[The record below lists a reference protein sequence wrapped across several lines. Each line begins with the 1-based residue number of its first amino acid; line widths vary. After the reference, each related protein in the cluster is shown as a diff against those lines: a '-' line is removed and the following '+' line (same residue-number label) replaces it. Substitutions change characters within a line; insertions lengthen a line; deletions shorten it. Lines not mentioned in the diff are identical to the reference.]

1 MTLRQDSVESTGDWG
16 YFADEQ
22 PGPHELSSSSSSGDE
37 SSVDGESRSSSLDTT
52 LSAASTAGLAELNT
66 WLWDSCELGVAA
78 WMRSGVAAN
87 RDGRRRCY
95 FMTGGDGDWRC
106 YGHYQPT
113 GGGPGHT
120 HHQHRAIAA
129 ACACAG
135 TYRPRRQ
142 VVTTGRRR
150 NKACGPHCR
159 GSNTRG
165 TTPQQLW
172 CVTPLEPGRVQA
184 SRWEAIETVMTPRL
198 CPRVFS
204 REFSG
209 GIIVGA
215 SFGSIR
221 VVSNSL
227 TGARYSEYLL
237 MVSVGER
244 CRRAWRRQSHFK
256 RHAQRHWGRWS
267 PVCRAAWTLAE
278 TERRW
283 WPCVDDFP
291 YVASRQ
297 AALEAVLREILFST
311 DSPTELIELAGSDSD
326 DLGPPPS
333 LAEVKTRHAD
343 NTEVAA
349 YQLAASDED
358 YAALFG
364 GRLAIPRAVGFS
376 ALSDVVVASLT
387 QSCRRN
393 DLCVA
398 SCSPLNRRRTSSL
411 SGSKKRRSR
420 SPLARRTANR
430 RSTSEPAYPRQHT
443 FSEIG
448 DELPPNADLK
458 HSDSDDSPALVVASS
473 VFRRRKPNNEQHIQM
488 SPTEAALMHPALD
501 TAQARQPICLS
512 PISLIR
518 ACFPVLPALDNHAHT
533 QGKSLANSGY
543 RRANRRLR
551 DRAGTFENGLP
562 ADSSHRPRIRAKRN
576 DRYCQSAASQTDT
589 DNPLLLPPLI
599 AALRRGA
606 SSNRMSQQKHFVR
619 PIEPHPLFSS
629 PLKEHAVY
637 DINDSRPRVVVA

>member
-1 MTLRQDSVESTGDWG
+1 MVLRQDSVESTGDWG

-22 PGPHELSSSSSSGDE
+22 PGSQELSPSSSSGDE
-37 SSVDGESRSSSLDTT
+37 SSVDSESHSSSLNTT

-66 WLWDSCELGVAA
+66 WLWDSCELGVSA

-95 FMTGGDGDWRC
+95 FMTGGDSDWRC

-113 GGGPGHT
+113 GGGPGHM
-120 HHQHRAIAA
+120 HHQHRSAA
-129 ACACAG
+129 LAGACACTG
-135 TYRPRRQ
+135 GFRPRRQ
-142 VVTTGRRR
+142 VVAAGRRR
-150 NKACGPHCR
+150 KTCGSHCR
-159 GSNTRG
+159 GQNARG

-184 SRWEAIETVMTPRL
+184 NRWETIETVMTPRL

-227 TGARYSEYLL
+227 TGARYSEFLL

-244 CRRAWRRQSHFK
+244 CRRAWRRQFHFK
-256 RHAQRHWGRWS
+256 RHAQRHWARWS

-297 AALEAVLREILFST
+297 AALETVLREILFST
-311 DSPTELIELAGSDSD
+311 DSPTELVELAGSDND
-326 DLGPPPS
+326 DIGPPPS

-343 NTEVAA
+343 DTAVAA
-349 YQLAASDED
+349 HQLAASEEE

-364 GRLAIPRAVGFS
+364 GRLAMPRAVGLS
-376 ALSDVVVASLT
+376 VLSDVVVASLT

-393 DLCVA
+393 DLCVLT
-398 SCSPLNRRRTSSL
+398 CSPLNRTRHASL
-411 SGSKKRRSR
+411 SGSKRRSR
-420 SPLARRTANR
+420 SPLSRRTSNR
-430 RSTSEPAYPRQHT
+430 RSTSEPAYSRHHT
-443 FSEIG
+443 FSEMG
-448 DELPPNADLK
+448 DVLPTNADQE
-458 HSDSDDSPALVVASS
+458 HVDDDDSPGLAVATS
-473 VFRRRKPNNEQHIQM
+473 VFRRRKPNNELHIQM
-488 SPTEAALMHPALD
+488 SPTEAALVHPALD
-501 TAQARQPICLS
+501 TTQAREAVCLS
-512 PISLIR
+512 PIGLIR
-518 ACFPVLPALDNHAHT
+518 ACFPAVPVIDNHARNE
-533 QGKSLANSGY
+533 GKSITNRGY

-551 DRAGTFENGLP
+551 DRAGAFENGPP
-562 ADSSHRPRIRAKRN
+562 ADTSHRPRSRPKLNGPYR
-576 DRYCQSAASQTDT
+576 QSAVSQIDS
-589 DNPLLLPPLI
+589 DNPILLPPLI
-599 AALRRGA
+599 AALRRGM
-606 SSNRMSQQKHFVR
+606 SSNRTSQQKQFVR
-619 PIEPHPLFSS
+619 PVEPHPLFSS
-629 PLKEHAVY
+629 TLKEHAVY
-637 DINDSRPRVVVA
+637 DFHDSRPRVIVA